1 MAVIQVE
8 AAETVAQVVVE
19 ITKAVTVTQQET
31 DQVIEADQTVITK
44 VVAVVVLQS
53 QAQITMVI
61 TKVDTA
67 EEEHNA
73 ILMVLLDITQVAVV
87 LQDTITLTQLQA
99 A

>member
-8 AAETVAQVVVE
+8 AAETVAQAVVV

-31 DQVIEADQTVITK
+31 DQVIEADQMVITM
-44 VVAVVVLQS
+44 VVAVVVLQN

-67 EEEHNA
+67 EEGHNA
-73 ILMVLLDITQVAVV
+73 ILMVLLNFTQVAVV